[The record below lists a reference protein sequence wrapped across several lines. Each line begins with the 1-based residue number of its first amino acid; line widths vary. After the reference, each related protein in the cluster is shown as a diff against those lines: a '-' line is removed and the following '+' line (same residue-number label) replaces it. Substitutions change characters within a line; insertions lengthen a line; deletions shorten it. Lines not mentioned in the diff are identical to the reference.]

1 MAVYNDF
8 NWDREVRDKK
18 GNNIMSFKK
27 INIIYGRNYSG
38 KTTLSRI
45 IRSLEVGS
53 MSDKYINPEFR
64 IEFDEEIKPVTQESY
79 KSHPFEVRVFNEDFI
94 KDNLK
99 FIANPDASI
108 NSFAILGD
116 DNIRIEEEIKKLEV
130 ENFGADGISGIKGR
144 YTEKNFEILKQ
155 DRERGQIDS
164 ALNDKLRRKAN
175 DDIKAN
181 PYYGDVR
188 YNISKIVEDIK
199 EISASEYIPCLAED
213 EVRLLELIKED
224 KRAEIPPLTKRYF
237 MLPDIL
243 TKTKELLSKQISI
256 SQPIIELVNDSLLQ
270 GWVKM
275 GRELHYNKKEHC
287 GFCGAKLPLNLWEK
301 LDLHF
306 NKESEELERAVLL
319 MQSEI
324 KKEISFYENNVF
336 FSSMWFYSKF
346 KEYVDTISEDF
357 HSSLKLYIDELGELN
372 RLLDVKKDDIFTPV
386 QLPNVKDNTTHLLHL
401 LKQYDDVRVESN
413 QLTHRLVKEQLAS
426 KNILRLNEVYKFKT
440 TINYSL
446 EKSRIS
452 NINTI
457 LANLRTELIELSNQI
472 NNNNEKIAKLRTEVQ
487 DEKKGAD
494 KVNFYMSNYFGHK
507 SLCLEAIEKEEGFK
521 FEVMRGKIRAHHLSE
536 GECSLLSFCYFMAK
550 MDDLSTKNTK
560 PIIWLDDPICSLDTN
575 HIFFV
580 YSLISSEIMKKDR
593 FSQVFIST
601 HNLDFLKYLKRLP
614 GASDGKKANYF
625 IVERIG
631 ENSSLKEMPRYL
643 KSYVTEFN
651 YLFEQI
657 YKCAKA
663 NLSDDGS
670 QDSFYNFGNNA
681 RKFLESFL
689 YYKYPNAIEK
699 DDKISRFFNEGEI
712 GAVLL
717 NRVLNEYSHLDGG
730 LERGALPIDIP
741 EMQIAVEYILEK
753 IKLNDQV
760 QYVALLHSIGI
771 QDV

>member
-45 IRSLEVGS
+45 IRSLEIGS
-53 MSDKYINPEFR
+53 ISDKYINPEFR

-130 ENFGADGISGIKGR
+130 ENFGADGISGIKGKH
-144 YTEKNFEILKQ
+144 TEKNSEILKQ

-181 PYYGDVR
+181 SYYGDVR
-188 YNISKIVEDIK
+188 YNISKILEDIK
-199 EISASEYIPCLAED
+199 KISASEYTPCLAED

-224 KRAEIPPLTKRYF
+224 KRPEIPSLTKRYF

-243 TKTKELLSKQISI
+243 TKTKELLSKEISI

-275 GRELHYNKKEHC
+275 GRELHYNKKERC
-287 GFCGAKLPLNLWEK
+287 GFCGAELPLHLWEK

-346 KEYVDTISEDF
+346 KEHVDAISEDF
-357 HSSLKLYIDELGELN
+357 HSSLKSYINELGELN
-372 RLLDVKKDDIFTPV
+372 RLLDVKRNDIFTPV
-386 QLPNVKDNTTHLLHL
+386 ELPNIKDNTTHLLHL
-401 LKQYDDVRVESN
+401 IKQYDDIRAESN
-413 QLTHRLVKEQLAS
+413 QLTHRLVKEQLDA

-440 TINYSL
+440 AINYSL

-457 LANLRTELIELSNQI
+457 LANLRMELIELSNKI
-472 NNNNEKIAKLRTEVQ
+472 NNNNEKIAKLKTEVQ

-521 FEVMRGKIRAHHLSE
+521 FEVMRGKVRAHHLSE

-580 YSLISSEIMKKDR
+580 YSLISSEIMKQDR

-663 NLSDDGS
+663 NLSDDDS

-699 DDKISRFFNEGEI
+699 DDKISRFFNDGEI
-712 GAVLL
+712 GSVLL

-741 EMQIAVEYILEK
+741 EMQIAAEYILEK